1 MPRKSGSV
9 SSRLPCGA
17 NTPRKKL
24 SLHPLVDTKTL
35 AERLAEPDWII
46 VDCRFRLTQPD
57 AGYSAYQRGHIP
69 GARYAH
75 LDDDLAADPGPG
87 DGRHPL
93 PDPERFAMTLGAWGI
108 SNSSLV
114 VVYDDASGAIAA
126 RLWWLLRWLGHERV
140 AVLDGGLDAW
150 QADGLPVETTTPT
163 WHAAHYLPATVHD
176 DWVVTSDDLPSLLE
190 SGALVLDARSAE
202 RFRGIEEPIDPVAG
216 HVPGATNL
224 PYTATLTPSGTLLEP
239 ERLRDDLASLLAGRD
254 IADVVAMCGSGV
266 TACHILLALSAAGLG
281 DGRLYAG
288 SWSEWIRS
296 GYRPIATGSD

>member
-1 MPRKSGSV
+1 MRSPESSSGPGS
-9 SSRLPCGA
+9 
-17 NTPRKKL
+17 L
-24 SLHPLVDTKTL
+24 SETALQPLVDAKTL

-46 VDCRFRLTQPD
+46 VDCRFRLTEPD
-57 AGYSAYQRGHIP
+57 AGYSAYRRGHIP

-93 PDPERFAMTLGAWGI
+93 PDPERFAITPGAWGI
-108 SNSSLV
+108 SNLSSV

-150 QADGLPVETTTPT
+150 QADGLPLETITPT
-163 WHAAHYLPATVHD
+163 WQAARYLPATVRE
-176 DWVVTSDDLPSLLE
+176 DWVVTSDDLQQLLE
-190 SGALVLDARSAE
+190 SGALLLDARSAE
-202 RFRGIEEPIDPVAG
+202 RFRGIEEPIDPIAG

-224 PYTATLTPSGTLLEP
+224 PFTTTLTPAGTLLEP
-239 ERLRDDLASLLAGRD
+239 GRLRDDLTSVLAGRD
-254 IADVVAMCGSGV
+254 ITDVVAMCGSGV
-266 TACHILLALSAAGLG
+266 TACHVLLALSAAGLG

-296 GYRPIATGSD
+296 GNRPIATGSD